1 MTMPFDTLKLARRLE
16 GAGFSHQQAGDM
28 SDGIAEALSALATK
42 DDLLLTKNDLR
53 HEIEGVRHEIGR
65 VDARVSVVM
74 WAVGVNVAMTIAILG
89 VLLHH

>member
-42 DDLLLTKNDLR
+42 DDLR

-65 VDARVSVVM
+65 VDARVRAVLESV
-74 WAVGVNVAMTIAILG
+74 
-89 VLLHH
+89 

>member
-1 MTMPFDTLKLARRLE
+1 
-16 GAGFSHQQAGDM
+16 M

-53 HEIEGVRHEIGR
+53 HEIEGVRHEIEGVR
-65 VDARVSVVM
+65 HEIGGVDARVSVVM

>member
-1 MTMPFDTLKLARRLE
+1 MPFDTLKLARRLE

-42 DDLLLTKNDLR
+42 DDLLATKNDLQ
-53 HEIEGVRHEIGR
+53 HEIGKLDGKIGNLETR
-65 VDARVSVVM
+65 FTVLM

-89 VLLHH
+89 VLLHR